1 MKISKE
7 EVIKIAN
14 ISKIALKE
22 EEIEPLVKQLED
34 VLSYAQCVKKVADE
48 LVDQPSNKN
57 VNFLREDVIV
67 RTDAQTVLSQAPE
80 REGDFFV
87 VPKILDNKS

>member
-1 MKISKE
+1 MKISRE

-22 EEIEPLVKQLED
+22 SEIEPLVKQLED

-67 RTDAQTVLSQAPE
+67 RTNAQAVLGQAPE